1 MINGVTV
8 SRENDD
14 RLVVMEAEG
23 RVRKEEM

>member
-1 MINGVTV
+1 MINRETV

>member
-1 MINGVTV
+1 VINGVTV

>member
-1 MINGVTV
+1 VINRETV